1 MSEKSSKDILASI
14 REGDAKFLEWLYAD
28 NRQSF
33 IFWAAQTYNCTE
45 DMAVEVYQKAFTIL
59 YTNARDGKL
68 KELTSTVK
76 TYLFSIGKNLFR
88 EQFRSKHNQTL
99 QIDDVGHS
107 IIEGSN
113 LDHKLSD
120 QYQSNH
126 HKKLVSSLLDEIGD
140 PCRQLLKLVY
150 IDGYSTEAVVREMNY
165 SDERVVRKRKS
176 LCLKKMRE
184 IVNDKNIEL

>member
-14 REGDAKFLEWLYAD
+14 REGDAKFLEWLYTD

-33 IFWAAQTYNCTE
+33 VFWAAQTYNCEEST
-45 DMAVEVYQKAFTIL
+45 AVEIYQKAFTIL

-68 KELTSTVK
+68 VELTSTVK

-88 EQFRSKHNQTL
+88 ELFRSKHNQTV
-99 QIDDVGHS
+99 QIDDVGHTV
-107 IIEGSN
+107 IEGSN
-113 LDHKLSD
+113 LDHKLND
-120 QYQSNH
+120 TYQSNH
-126 HKKLVSSLLDEIGD
+126 YKNLVKSLLDEIGD
-140 PCRQLLKLVY
+140 PCRQLLKLVF

>member
-14 REGDAKFLEWLYAD
+14 REGDAKFLEWLYTD

-33 IFWAAQTYNCTE
+33 VFWAAQTYSCEETT
-45 DMAVEVYQKAFTIL
+45 AVEIYQKAFTIL

-68 KELTSTVK
+68 VELTSTVK

-88 EQFRSKHNQTL
+88 ELFRSKHNQTV
-99 QIDDVGHS
+99 QIDDVGHTV
-107 IIEGSN
+107 IEGSN
-113 LDHKLSD
+113 LDHKLND
-120 QYQSNH
+120 TYQSNH
-126 HKKLVSSLLDEIGD
+126 YKNLVKSLLDEIGD
-140 PCRQLLKLVY
+140 PCRQLLKLVF

>member
-14 REGDAKFLEWLYAD
+14 REGDAKFLEWLYTD

-33 IFWAAQTYNCTE
+33 VFWAAQTYSCEEST
-45 DMAVEVYQKAFTIL
+45 AVEIYQKAFTIL

-68 KELTSTVK
+68 VELTSTVK

-88 EQFRSKHNQTL
+88 ELFRSKHNQTV
-99 QIDDVGHS
+99 QIDDVGHTV
-107 IIEGSN
+107 IEGSN
-113 LDHKLSD
+113 LDHKLND
-120 QYQSNH
+120 TYQSNH
-126 HKKLVSSLLDEIGD
+126 YKNLVKSLLDEIGD
-140 PCRQLLKLVY
+140 PCRQLLKLVF